1 MARRTPDKRPS
12 IRIRMYRVGFG
23 DCFLLSLPKGE
34 GQAHILIDCGVHQ
47 RGDLK
52 TIEKAVENIREETG
66 GRLDI
71 VIATHAH
78 QDHISGFARC
88 AEAFAGMEI
97 EEVWLPW
104 TEDPLDAQ
112 AARIRNRQ
120 QEIIEALHLHFAV
133 RAPRPEALFALQNLR
148 GNAKALQILK
158 SGINGAKVRYLEA
171 GDELKRPAGIP
182 RLTVK
187 VLGPPRDETF
197 LARMEPPAGD
207 RFLGLDRAGFPSNAI
222 EPFPEAVIERRALPK
237 LLRLSV
243 EEERALKAQSELL
256 DNLAFTI
263 DQAVNNSSLVTLFS
277 IGGENLL
284 FPGDAQYGSWASWL
298 GGPDSAEILS
308 RLTFFKVAHHGSH
321 NATPRRALEGLTEG
335 QCAAMMST
343 QTEPWK
349 SIPRMPLIE
358 ALDAKTRKRWV
369 RSDSIA
375 LAKAPKG
382 PARRRLPKGFSKGP
396 FWYDYTVAV

>member
-1 MARRTPDKRPS
+1 MARRAPDKRPR
-12 IRIRMYRVGFG
+12 IRIRMFRVGFG
-23 DCFLLSLPKGE
+23 DCFLLSLAKGD

-47 RGDLK
+47 MGDVK
-52 TIEKAVENIREETG
+52 TIEAAVENIRQETG

-88 AEAFAGMEI
+88 ADAFKSMEVG
-97 EEVWLPW
+97 EVWLPW
-104 TEDPLDAQ
+104 TENPLDAQ

-120 QEIIEALHLHFAV
+120 LALIEALHLHFAV
-133 RAPRPEALFALQNLR
+133 RPPRQEALFALQNLR
-148 GNAKALQILK
+148 GNAEALRLLKA
-158 SGINGAKVRYLEA
+158 GINGGKVRYLEA
-171 GDELKRPAGIP
+171 GEELKRPARIP

-207 RFLGLDRAGFPSNAI
+207 RFLGLGAAGARGNVI
-222 EPFPEAVIERRALPK
+222 RPFPDAEIKRRAVPEH
-237 LLRLSV
+237 LRLSL
-243 EEERALKAQSELL
+243 EDQQELKAQGEML
-256 DNLAFTI
+256 DNLAFSI

-284 FPGDAQYGSWASWL
+284 FPGDAQYGNWAAWL
-298 GGPDSAEILS
+298 GGPDAGEILS
-308 RLTFFKVAHHGSH
+308 RLTFLKVAHHGSH

-335 QCAAMMST
+335 QCAAMVST
-343 QTEPWK
+343 QTKPWK

-369 RSDSIA
+369 RSDSLA
-375 LAKAPKG
+375 LAKAPRG
-382 PARRRLPKGFSKGP
+382 PARRRLPKGFSKGA